1 VQLPQMRTL
10 KIVKV
15 RKRVNQ
21 TVTLLSLAQAHSKCL
36 VYVTFHPCTV
46 CIKVLEQVD
55 ASLAPAD
62 KKNKDKIEAAIE
74 KFCSQ
79 KLGAKEDKMCYYLK
93 PIKKHISQPFSL
105 GMPKLK

>member
-1 VQLPQMRTL
+1 
-10 KIVKV
+10 
-15 RKRVNQ
+15 
-21 TVTLLSLAQAHSKCL
+21 LSSKL
-36 VYVTFHPCTV
+36 SPYTFTV
-46 CIKVLEQVD
+46 CINVLEQVD

-79 KLGAKEDKMCYYLK
+79 KLSAKDDKMCYYLK